1 MLLKFNFSS
10 IFLIKFVYM
19 LSNLLFV
26 KNTYFFTGLKICD
39 ECP

>member
-26 KNTYFFTGLKICD
+26 KILTSSRA
-39 ECP
+39 